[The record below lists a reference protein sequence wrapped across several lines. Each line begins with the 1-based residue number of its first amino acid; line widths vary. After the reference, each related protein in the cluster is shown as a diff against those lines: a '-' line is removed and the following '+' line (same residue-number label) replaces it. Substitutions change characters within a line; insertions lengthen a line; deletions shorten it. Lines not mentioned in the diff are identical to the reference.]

1 MSFIARY
8 QAFAKTVT
16 DAPFIFHRIMA
27 YGALAVAVGNRWRM
41 RHFEGGWLTPHL
53 WILLL
58 AESSTFHKSSAL
70 RVARRS
76 LGKLQE
82 RYLNWDGSHK
92 ALVDQFAAQDQGV
105 LIAFEFEQFLGVLQ
119 QSYSSGGRGLFTDL
133 YDGELAGSVY
143 KNTGVREWKENL
155 AISFFSA
162 STPAQLTQWLKERD
176 IVAGLLPRFILVHA
190 NSQEQRFALPPADDG
205 TMDRELMGLQ
215 HYLLSLSGT
224 KGDMVLKPGAR
235 KVYEAWYH
243 RMAQIPLDSNRADPW
258 KTRLATVALKLAMLN
273 QIDRNQGTQIEEK
286 AVHDATEFTDMLLH
300 HVGHVCQ
307 DELALTAFE
316 EQSKRLRHILTKYEE
331 MYGAQGWIEW
341 GVVLR
346 HMRMPAEQFKKL
358 VETMVQSHQVEWTTK
373 RPQRIRLKPRE
384 PGEDDQ

>member
-1 MSFIARY
+1 MSFIVRY
-8 QAFAKTVT
+8 QEYAKLVT

-70 RVARRS
+70 RVARRC
-76 LGKLQE
+76 LGKLPE
-82 RYLNWDGSHK
+82 YYLSWDGSHK
-92 ALVDQFAAQDQGV
+92 ALVDQFASHDEGV

-155 AISFFSA
+155 AVSFFSA

-176 IVAGLLPRFILVHA
+176 IVAGLLPRFVLVHA
-190 NSQEQRFALPPADDG
+190 DHQEQRFALPPADDG
-205 TMDRELMGLQ
+205 EMDRVLLGLQ
-215 HYLLSLSGT
+215 HHLASLNET
-224 KGDMVLKPGAR
+224 RGDMVLKPGAR
-235 KVYEAWYH
+235 KLYEAWYNKI
-243 RMAQIPLDSNRADPW
+243 AEIPLDSNRADPW
-258 KTRLATVALKLAMLN
+258 KTRLATVALKLCMLN
-273 QIDRNQGTQIEEK
+273 QIDRNRSTQIDEK
-286 AVHDATEFTDMLLH
+286 SVYEATELTSLLLH
-300 HVGHVCQ
+300 HVGHICQ
-307 DELALTAFE
+307 DELTLTAFE
-316 EQSKRLRHILTKYEE
+316 EQSKRLRFVLKKHDAL
-331 MYGAQGWIEW
+331 YGADGWIEW
-341 GVVLR
+341 GIVLR

-358 VETMVQSHQVEWTTK
+358 VETMSQSHQLEWRQK
-373 RPQRIRLKPRE
+373 RPQRLRLAVRD
-384 PGEDDQ
+384 PGSDDR